1 VKGTLMNE
9 FRQHH
14 RFIPFNWL
22 WFLIGAVAL
31 PTATVNA
38 GEYLSG
44 ITWPEPP
51 IVAPGKTDQAPPSDA
66 IVLFDGTD
74 ASAWQGADRW
84 RVVDS
89 VLVAGR
95 GMISTQQT
103 FGDCQLHIEWSS
115 PLPAK
120 GSGQARGNSGLFFG
134 PYEIQILDS
143 YENTTYF
150 DGQAAA
156 IYKQSPPLVNA
167 MRKPGEWNSYD
178 VIWKAPRFHDDGE
191 LLSPATVTVLHNGV
205 VVQNNF
211 TLLGDTP
218 YNRPPRYKQHP
229 ETLPIRLQDH
239 GNPVRFRNIWVRP
252 LKPLEGKQTAPAG
265 IHNAGN
271 KNRPVVN
278 KKPQVELDK
287 LDAADINPSDDPPS
301 SAAFSKAKS
310 LKSNESEP
318 RTNVR
323 CRKRKG
329 WVRR

>member
-1 VKGTLMNE
+1 MNE
-9 FRQHH
+9 FVQHH
-14 RFIPFNWL
+14 RSTRSNWL
-22 WFLIGAVAL
+22 WLLIGAVAL
-31 PTATVNA
+31 SAVTVSA

-51 IVAPGKTDQAPPSDA
+51 IVTPGKNDQDPPSDA
-66 IVLFDGTD
+66 VVLFDGTD

-84 RVVDS
+84 RVVDG
-89 VLVAGR
+89 VLIAGK

-103 FGDCQLHIEWSS
+103 FGDCQLHIEWSA

-120 GSGQARGNSGLFFG
+120 GRGQARGNSGLFFG

-143 YENTTYF
+143 YDNTTYF

-156 IYKQSPPLVNA
+156 IYKQTPPLVNA

-178 VIWKAPRFHDDGE
+178 VIWQAPQFQDDGE
-191 LLSPATVTVLHNGV
+191 LLSPATVTVVHNGV
-205 VVQNNF
+205 VVQNHF

-229 ETLPIRLQDH
+229 ADLPIRLQDH

-252 LKPLEGKQTAPAG
+252 LKPLEGKRTAPPG
-265 IHNAGN
+265 IHNAGE
-271 KNRPVVN
+271 KNRPLVN
-278 KKPQVELDK
+278 EKDQVASEK
-287 LDAADINPSDDPPS
+287 LNAADNKPSDNPPS
-301 SAAFSKAKS
+301 SATSNAKR
-310 LKSNESEP
+310 LKSTDSNP
-318 RTNVR
+318 RTNGR

-329 WVRR
+329 WGRR